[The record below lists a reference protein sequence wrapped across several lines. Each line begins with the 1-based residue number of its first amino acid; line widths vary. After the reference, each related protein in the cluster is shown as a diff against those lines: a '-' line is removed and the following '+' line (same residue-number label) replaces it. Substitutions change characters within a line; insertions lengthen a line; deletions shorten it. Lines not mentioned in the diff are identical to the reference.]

1 MLFTPY
7 RPFMVG
13 TWVPGKLVAE
23 KTLEFERKRIFWD
36 GKKYPDV
43 LVFNKDYELKFALDG
58 NAVESVETLGYVYP
72 WSRSHFT
79 QIDAL
84 NGRVRVNVDI
94 AEDDLVFGFYFYEEL
109 DLIYTALDINPFTT
123 PAIRNRISFQT

>member
-13 TWVPGKLVAE
+13 TWVPGKLVADR
-23 KTLEFERKRIFWD
+23 TIEFERKRIFWD

-58 NAVESVETLGYVYP
+58 NAVESVEKLGYVYP

-79 QIDAL
+79 QIDPL

-109 DLIYTALDINPFTT
+109 DLIYTALDINPFTN